1 MNDASVKPKLMNP
14 DTTMDAR
21 AFLAKRYA
29 AHFQSH
35 GIPLDRIPD
44 HFDLFVEGV
53 IDSLGIM
60 ELVAAVEEQYGY
72 PLDFEGLDAEQV
84 TVFGPLA
91 DYIDRKLAEARQAE
105 AAGPGKV

>member
-1 MNDASVKPKLMNP
+1 MNP
-14 DTTMDAR
+14 DPTPGAR

-35 GIPLDRIPD
+35 GIPPDRIPD
-44 HFDLFVEGV
+44 DFDLFAQGV

-60 ELVAAVEEQYGY
+60 ELVSAVEEHYGC
-72 PLDFEGLDAEQV
+72 PVDFEGLDAEQV

-91 DYIDRKLAEARQAE
+91 DYIDLKVAEDRQAKTD
-105 AAGPGKV
+105 GRGRV